1 MDELIALAGVVLM
14 HQNLPETLAEVC
26 RIAVRAVPGAD
37 GVSITIIS
45 GGKPEAIASDEWS
58 RGFDEMQYTEQ
69 EGPCL
74 DAYRT
79 GNAFRIRD
87 LGTDLRWPTYAPRAV
102 EHGARSMLVQ
112 PLIAQSTTVGAL
124 NVYGR
129 EPDAFDA
136 EAAAIAAIV
145 AAHAGLASQVAAAFF
160 GHRQLADN
168 MIEAMRSRAVI
179 EQAKGIIMATVQC
192 DADAAFQELVRAARQ
207 SQRKVR
213 EVANTFVARAATG
226 DL

>member
-14 HQNLPETLAEVC
+14 HQDLPETLAEVS
-26 RIAVRAVPGAD
+26 RIAVRAIPGAD
-37 GVSITIIS
+37 GASVTIVS

-58 RGFDEMQYTEQ
+58 RGFDELQYTEQ

-87 LGTDLRWPTYAPRAV
+87 LGTDQRWPSYAPRAV

-112 PLIAQSTTVGAL
+112 PLTAKSMTIGAL

-129 EPDAFDA
+129 ESDAFDA

-145 AAHAGLASQVAAAFF
+145 AAHAGLASQVATAFF
-160 GHRQLADN
+160 GHRQLAEN
-168 MIEAMRSRAVI
+168 MTDAMRSRAVI

-192 DADAAFQELVRAARQ
+192 DADTAFQELVRASRQ
-207 SQRKVR
+207 SNRKLRV
-213 EVANTFVARAATG
+213 VAETFVARAAKG